1 MNRRILSI
9 LGISM
14 LLCGACNSKSPE
26 ERPSGL
32 KNMAPPPIQEEV
44 QQGLDVEPNNTFLQA
59 ASITLTGDAIQ
70 WAGSLSAEDVDVWH
84 IKAKAGTVAEISV
97 IPEQAAD
104 LVVDYS
110 LTPNENTR
118 RYYDV
123 SHGGEPEILPNIR
136 LTPKGGYLTIKCRNK
151 SETGEIPYRVQ
162 IQRIQVEQDFMQE
175 SEPNDSIE
183 FAQVLNPTSAKG
195 FLYPSGD
202 VDYYR
207 LTLDKPGIL
216 SFKLPDSAVE
226 VSIYSNDQKIWSMV
240 NRDAQIVQS
249 EILQTAKPNLVI
261 VVKSLENIDKI
272 LPYTLSFEPLS
283 EIPDEIE
290 PNDTMDK
297 AQSIQGDIQSLEF
310 SLSSTLDVDIF
321 QVELSPERVYR
332 ARLSGIEPG
341 QAKLELIN
349 KDNQPVSHVMTD
361 GYVICGIPVTTENKI
376 YLKVTPGGGG
386 NLVFPQKYKIILE
399 SELPQE
405 MEKEPNQDRIQ
416 AMDIPMDSVVKG
428 NIFPADDVDN
438 YRIVVPE
445 IPGVTGPVGELNIDI
460 DAGYVAPLQL
470 NLQDNEGFEI
480 SRMNNPQHSSP
491 IHLSF
496 DAPAGFYNL
505 EITGGGD
512 NCVKPYVLKVSLKQ
526 NQNIPENSEG
536 SVQNTEL
543 RVPNE
548 QPSSVNENED
558 KAEEDSV
565 LGAPGDPMIDE
576 LIKAAQ
582 QDLPSKQAQTGQ
594 DEDGF

>member
-1 MNRRILSI
+1 MNHRFFCI
-9 LGISM
+9 LGISL
-14 LLCGACNSKSPE
+14 LLCGACNNKSPE

-44 QQGLDVEPNNTFLQA
+44 QQGLDVEPNDTFLQA

-70 WAGSLSAEDVDVWH
+70 WAGTLSPQDVDVWH

-118 RYYDV
+118 RFYDV
-123 SHGGEPEILPNIR
+123 SHGGDPEILPNIR
-136 LTPKGGYLTIKCRNK
+136 MTPKGGYLTIKSRQK
-151 SETGEIPYRVQ
+151 TEAGEIPYRVQ
-162 IQRIQVEQDFMQE
+162 IQRIQVEQDVMHE

-183 FAQVLNPTSAKG
+183 SALTLNPASAKG
-195 FLYPSGD
+195 FLYPSGE

-207 LTLDKPGIL
+207 LTIDKPGIL

-226 VSIYSNDQKIWSMV
+226 VSIFSNDQKIWSMV
-240 NRDAQIVQS
+240 SRNAQTVQS
-249 EILQTAKPNLVI
+249 EILQTTKPNLVI

-272 LPYTLSFEPLS
+272 LPYALSFEALS

-310 SLSSTLDVDIF
+310 NLSSTLDVDIF
-321 QVELSPERVYR
+321 QVELSPERMYR

-349 KDNQPVSHVMTD
+349 KDNQPVSNVMTD
-361 GYVICGIPVTTENKI
+361 GYVICGIPVTTDNKI
-376 YLKVTPGGGG
+376 YLKVTSGGGG

-399 SELPQE
+399 SELTQE
-405 MEKEPNQDRIQ
+405 MEKEPNQDRLQ
-416 AMDIPMDSVVKG
+416 AMDIPMGSVVKG
-428 NIFPADDVDN
+428 NIFPAEDIDN

-445 IPGVTGPVGELNIDI
+445 IPGITGPVGELNIDI

-470 NLQDNEGFEI
+470 NLQDSEGFEI
-480 SRMNNPQHSSP
+480 SRLNNPQHSSP

-505 EITGGGD
+505 EITGAGD
-512 NCVKPYVLKVSLKQ
+512 GCVKPYVLKVSLKQ
-526 NQNIPENSEG
+526 NQNLPENTEGLAQIPEEA
-536 SVQNTEL
+536 
-543 RVPNE
+543 VPNE
-548 QPSSVNENED
+548 QPTVVNENED
-558 KAEEDSV
+558 NAEEDSV
-565 LGAPGDPMIDE
+565 LGDPGDPMIDE

-582 QDLPSKQAQTGQ
+582 QDTPSSPEKSGQ
-594 DEDGF
+594 DDDGF